1 MDDIDLFVFHQAN
14 KFMLDSLRD
23 KIGIPD
29 EKFYLNME
37 DKGNTVSA
45 TIPIAMK
52 DALDEGRIR
61 RGDKLM
67 LVGFGVGYSWA
78 GCIVEW

>member
-1 MDDIDLFVFHQAN
+1 
-14 KFMLDSLRD
+14 MLESLRD
-23 KIGIPD
+23 KIGIPED
-29 EKFYLNME
+29 KFYINMI

-45 TIPIAMK
+45 TIPIALR
-52 DALDEGRIR
+52 DACDEGRIK

-78 GCIVEW
+78 GCILEW

>member
-1 MDDIDLFVFHQAN
+1 
-14 KFMLDSLRD
+14 
-23 KIGIPD
+23 
-29 EKFYLNME
+29 
-37 DKGNTVSA
+37 
-45 TIPIAMK
+45 MK